1 MLRGKKVLLGV
12 TGSIAAYKSAHIVR
26 EFIKAGAEVR
36 VVMSPSAKDFVTP
49 LTLSTLSKNPALTSF
64 TKEDEGDVWNNHVD
78 LGLWADLFVIAPTTA
93 NSLSKMAHGE
103 ADNLLIATYLSAKCP
118 VYIAPA
124 MDLDMYR
131 HGSTAD
137 SLSKLESYGNK
148 VIPAESG
155 ELASGLEGQGRMAE
169 PENIRAFI
177 ENDLAKGLPLSG
189 KRVVITAGP
198 THEPID
204 SVRYIGNRS
213 TGKMGIALATSC
225 LDRGVQVTLILGP
238 TAIKPEEHPM
248 LEVIRVETA
257 EDMHRA
263 AEAHFENM
271 DLAIASAAVS
281 DFRPK
286 DTSDKKIK
294 KESGTPTI
302 ELTEN
307 PDILADWGQQKK
319 GQVVVGFALETD
331 NEDEHAKGKLERK
344 NADVIVLNSL
354 RDAGAGFG
362 HDTNQVTIID
372 RNNKELK
379 IGLKTKSEVAEE
391 ILDFLVNEW
400 IH

>member
-78 LGLWADLFVIAPTTA
+78 LGLWADLFVIAPATA

>member
-78 LGLWADLFVIAPTTA
+78 LGLWADLFVIAPATA

-286 DTSDKKIK
+286 DTSDKKIR

>member
-78 LGLWADLFVIAPTTA
+78 LGLWADLFVIAPATA

-137 SLSKLESYGNK
+137 SLSKLESYGNN